1 MPKTMNINLKFDTAT
16 STAAES
22 LKNLRDSVN
31 TYTTTIGDDPNWFNT
46 QTGTG
51 IPKQDNIVY
60 PNEYQNKCPHL
71 LPCGD
76 CAITM
81 RYCHHGGWN
90 WKPEWTCKSED

>member
-1 MPKTMNINLKFDTAT
+1 MVGKYGLILV
-16 STAAES
+16 SSE
-22 LKNLRDSVN
+22 V
-31 TYTTTIGDDPNWFNT
+31 TTC
-46 QTGTG
+46 
-51 IPKQDNIVY
+51 PKQDNTIY
-60 PNEYQNKCPHL
+60 PNEYHNMCPHL